1 MKSLYKC
8 ENGQEF
14 KTREIIRQDAKK
26 TELAKNK
33 PSTKDDTQESFAH
46 NLEITQQDAVI
57 FKMIL
62 RQECEMIVNGKIFP
76 DNVIH
81 TGCEARVLEAVI
93 PPPA

>member
-1 MKSLYKC
+1 M
-8 ENGQEF
+8 NGQEF
-14 KTREIIRQDAKK
+14 NTSEIMRQDAEK

-33 PSTKDDTQESFAH
+33 PATNDDAQESFSH
-46 NLEITQQDAVI
+46 NLEIIQQDAVI

-81 TGCEARVLEAVI
+81 GGCEARVLEAVI